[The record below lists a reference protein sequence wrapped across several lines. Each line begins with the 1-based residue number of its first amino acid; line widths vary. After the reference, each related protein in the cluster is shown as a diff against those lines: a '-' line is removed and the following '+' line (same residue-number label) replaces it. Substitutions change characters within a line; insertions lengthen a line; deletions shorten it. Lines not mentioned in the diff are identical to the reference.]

1 MFSISQG
8 GSARKTR
15 VLPAMIPKLVEND
28 LLYVLFSI
36 RGFCQKVKGSASH
49 DSQVSRKDLLYV
61 LCYTRGFCQKDK
73 GSAGADPRNYREGSA
88 RFSMV
93 LLAMI
98 PKLVQRVLL
107 HVFHLSRGFCP
118 KDKGSASHDSQLSR
132 K

>member
-49 DSQVSRKDLLYV
+49 DHQVSRKGSAVCILLHEGV
-61 LCYTRGFCQKDK
+61 LPERRGFCQ
-73 GSAGADPRNYREGSA
+73 P
-88 RFSMV
+88 
-93 LLAMI
+93 
-98 PKLVQRVLL
+98 
-107 HVFHLSRGFCP
+107 
-118 KDKGSASHDSQLSR
+118 
-132 K
+132 